1 MVEGVPMK
9 IQRLEPRTRPKQQRA
24 EETVNLI
31 LETAAAMLEDDGFE
45 ELTTNKI
52 CKAAGI
58 TTPALYHYFPN
69 KYAILNELAQRLMEV
84 QNAGLYQWVSDLGD
98 REPTV
103 EDFAASISE
112 QIRITRE
119 FTGGVAIQRT
129 LYATPQLIDI
139 RLSSHWSAVSNLR
152 AAQTWIRERMSD
164 QELERR
170 LRLIIEIG
178 SSAMNMILEDPEIDE
193 ATTIRDVAEIF
204 AFHLS
209 R

>member
-1 MVEGVPMK
+1 MK

-31 LETAAAMLEDDGFE
+31 LETAAAMLEEDGFE

-84 QNAGLYQWVSDLGD
+84 QNAGLYKWVSDLGT
-98 REPTV
+98 RQPTV
-103 EDFAASISE
+103 EDFEVSLSE
-112 QIRITRE
+112 QLRITRD

-139 RLSSHWSAVSNLR
+139 RLSSHWSAVTNLGS
-152 AAQTWIRERMSD
+152 AQTWIKGTMSEE
-164 QELERR
+164 ELERR

-193 ATTIRDVAEIF
+193 AVTIQDVAKIF
-204 AFHLS
+204 ATYLGE
-209 R
+209 

>member
-1 MVEGVPMK
+1 MK

-24 EETVNLI
+24 EETVHLI
-31 LETAAAMLEDDGFE
+31 LETAAAMLEEDGFE

-84 QNAGLYQWVSDLGD
+84 QNAGLYKWVSDLGTCQ
-98 REPTV
+98 PTV
-103 EDFAASISE
+103 EDFEVSLSE
-112 QIRITRE
+112 QLRITRD

-152 AAQTWIRERMSD
+152 SAQTWIKDTMSD
-164 QELERR
+164 DELERR

-193 ATTIRDVAEIF
+193 TTTIRDVAKIF
-204 AFHLS
+204 ATYLGG
-209 R
+209 